1 MQHQHVIANP
11 FALLLNPEAVHTA
24 LAQSERLN
32 SLKSR
37 IWRPLDQ
44 PLIPRTTSDAA
55 TFDEELETTEEASE
69 SDWKSE

>member
-1 MQHQHVIANP
+1 MRDRAS
-11 FALLLNPEAVHTA
+11 ARGLRACPEAVHAA

-44 PLIPRTTSDAA
+44 PLIPRATTDVD
-55 TFDEELETTEEASE
+55 TFDVAIETSE
-69 SDWKSE
+69 DHFGGER

>member
-1 MQHQHVIANP
+1 MHHQHITANP
-11 FALLLNPEAVHTA
+11 FALLMNPEAVHAA

-44 PLIPRTTSDAA
+44 PLIPRATTDVD
-55 TFDEELETTEEASE
+55 TFDVAIETTEDHFGGER
-69 SDWKSE
+69 

>member
-1 MQHQHVIANP
+1 MHHQHITANP
-11 FALLLNPEAVHTA
+11 FALLMDPEAVHAA

-44 PLIPRTTSDAA
+44 PLIPRATTDVD
-55 TFDEELETTEEASE
+55 TFDVAIETSE
-69 SDWKSE
+69 DHFGGER